1 MTQAL
6 GIGLLYERVE
16 NVLDFLGLILYI
28 VGVIGMAAGATW
40 LTVRIS
46 PTRDPKPAKPP
57 AS

>member
-46 PTRDPKPAKPP
+46 PTRDPKPAKL
-57 AS
+57 